1 MIQKIKSILI
11 SMTAVITF
19 ALTAAIPATVM
30 AVDCTSGSSVNPSD
44 TNTCL
49 CQGSNIDF
57 SSTGTAGGQDCSSGA
72 TGVGKLIRSII
83 NVLSIIIGAIA
94 VIMIIIGGFRYITSG
109 GSAEGT
115 KAARQTIVYAI
126 VGLVIVAL
134 AQIIVHFVLNN
145 TTNAVSP

>member
-11 SMTAVITF
+11 SLTAVITF

-30 AVDCTSGSSVNPSD
+30 AVDCTSGAAVAPGS

-57 SSTGTAGGQDCSSGA
+57 SSATTNQDCSEGA
-72 TGVGKLIRSII
+72 TGVGKLIRTII

-126 VGLVIVAL
+126 VGLVVVAL

-145 TTNAVSP
+145 TINATNTTP

>member
-1 MIQKIKSILI
+1 MIQKIKSILL
-11 SMTAVITF
+11 SMSAVIMF
-19 ALTAAIPATVM
+19 SLTAILPATALAQVN
-30 AVDCTSGSSVNPSD
+30 CTDGSSITPGQ

-57 SSTGTAGGQDCSSGA
+57 TGNTQSQDCSSGS
-72 TGVGKLIRSII
+72 TGIGKLIRTII
-83 NVLSIIIGAIA
+83 NVLSIIIGAVA

-145 TTNAVSP
+145 TTNAVQ

>member
-1 MIQKIKSILI
+1 MIKKIKSILI
-11 SMTAVITF
+11 SLTAVITF

-30 AVDCTSGSSVNPSD
+30 AVDCTSGTSVDPNS

-57 SSTGTAGGQDCSSGA
+57 SNATANQNCDNGSSS
-72 TGVGKLIRSII
+72 VGKLIRTII
-83 NVLSIIIGAIA
+83 NVLSVVIGAIA

-126 VGLVIVAL
+126 VGLVVVAL

-145 TTNAVSP
+145 TINATQ

>member
-1 MIQKIKSILI
+1 MINKIKSILI
-11 SMTAVITF
+11 SLTAVITF

-30 AVDCTSGSSVNPSD
+30 AVDCTSGAAVAPGT

-57 SSTGTAGGQDCSSGA
+57 SANGTQDCSEGA
-72 TGVGKLIRSII
+72 TGVGKLIRTII
-83 NVLSIIIGAIA
+83 NVLSVIIGAVA

-115 KAARQTIVYAI
+115 KGARQTIVYAI

-145 TTNAVSP
+145 TINATS